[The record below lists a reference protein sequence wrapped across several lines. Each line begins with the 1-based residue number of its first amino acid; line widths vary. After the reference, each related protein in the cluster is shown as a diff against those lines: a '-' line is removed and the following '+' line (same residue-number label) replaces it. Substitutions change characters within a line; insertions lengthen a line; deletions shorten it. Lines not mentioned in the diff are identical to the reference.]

1 MNKKQPSIEQ
11 NSGYSCIA
19 GTQSAKNGMVEYALV
34 TDKGQGFVHYENGN
48 YDEVVNGTSKEVC
61 GHNITNSETPA
72 KVIIAKNGDIH
83 IECKLGDISL
93 IAKNIRLNASNEI
106 SINAGKI
113 TSLKAPTVTTTG
125 SMVSIAADNSFTATG
140 THASLF
146 GHLSCDVNDGPSIDE
161 SSVMSKL
168 LHIIDQVKKFFT
180 SICAD

>member
-61 GHNITNSETPA
+61 GHIITDSKTPA